1 MLNPKEIKSNDKVA
15 PTNWGQPN
23 IALDEPIK
31 EKSEKETPNQK
42 SKSQDSNSS
51 KIAPSQPEQ
60 KVKPNSNSFNV
71 QLQPKVETPKMSPSL
86 KESNTLTKTEKN
98 NKKEKEEDK
107 LDEKVV
113 GEKTTDFA
121 TPPKDDDKKK
131 DEKANQNKDNPKSA
145 QKEKTALDKNATPK
159 KNPLKGQEVESQ
171 SSKQKVAGIET
182 NPKDSESP
190 SSSKGET
197 SIKIA
202 KPQSTEQQVEAVK
215 GKTDTLEK
223 TASQLNTG
231 SKEAFN
237 ESLTKISEVAA
248 EQQTTKSAEE
258 KRIETEKAVQPSKE
272 EALSEVN
279 TDAVETVDNVSE
291 PELDPDAAKNSLA
304 EAIKSKMPKDVEDVK
319 RLAKSNPAEEAS
331 VEMNQLINSQTE
343 KVKQTYNQI
352 ENTAEPVQKQAE
364 APLPAPEAAPL
375 AKELKLSEGLI
386 PKPAA
391 EQSDFQEYAKAS
403 DDLVKN
409 ELQQPDLLKEF
420 ETSDAAPM
428 VEARTARDGIKED
441 AEKAPTEAAQVEQS
455 EKTALQQG
463 LQDEEQKAISQMTAD
478 RAKGIADAQ
487 NSQIEGK
494 SKFEQE
500 KLLVSENINKIYK
513 KANDQ
518 VKDNLKSLEEKS
530 MKTFKEGQQLAFDTF
545 DKNVDKELEAFFDER
560 HSGIGGFFTSIGDWF
575 SGTDDLPEV
584 QAIFEKNRIV
594 FVNNIDQLIEE
605 ISTDCQTVIKECEK
619 IIADAKIEIDNY
631 VNSLGGKLKEY
642 GQGCQNDISKKL
654 DKLAEDVKKKGEEL
668 KEKLKELRAKA
679 IEAIDKKIEE
689 RKEKMKGALSK
700 LGNFLLDLAMKFF
713 TFTLTSMGMS
723 PDEVMGI
730 INKGIA
736 TITAIITNPIGFF
749 SNLGSAVAQGLDLF
763 QANFKKHMIGGMM
776 EWLTGAMG
784 GTIEIPQEFS
794 LKGILKMGLSILGL
808 TWSNIRMKLV
818 KHVGEN
824 IVAAAETGFEMVTI
838 LLTEGP
844 MGLWEWIKE
853 EAESIKT
860 SIIEGI
866 KEWALITIVKNAV
879 LQIALMLNPAGAIVR
894 AIIAIY
900 DLIMWLVDNIER
912 IISFVNSVISSITN
926 IAAGNISGAAGFIE
940 SAIAKTIPMILSG
953 LAQFLK
959 LGGIS
964 KKIKE
969 TVEKV
974 RKPIDKAI
982 SKGLKAVADKVKK
995 WFGGKKAKPG
1005 DAKKIKEENKT
1016 GEAEKL
1022 DPKDE
1027 KKHKEIADKI
1037 ESKLKQ
1043 SKIQEKE
1050 DFKDFHK
1057 RKQKE
1062 GEELE
1067 DKYQPQLKKGINL
1080 DVKFKSVQEDEKD
1093 GDMDIKIRIAPNTT
1107 EKNVEVGGKG
1117 KDEKLD
1123 EVWKQ
1128 KKENIHPKAEGTV
1141 SKSANTIIEDNEKET
1156 DGRKKISSWTGL
1168 RNKLKETKNTD
1179 SLIKKPITNKE
1190 EYGVYIEGKV
1200 GETGREIIKDDG
1212 NSNIN
1217 DKIKDKIKEIEGH
1230 PQSQAFIGLREL
1242 VFDGKSQE
1250 EAVFEKVKKVFEG
1263 DAPDHGMY
1271 EPKDIVYVAG
1281 NGKLT
1286 IKYKYI
1292 VEVDGKKEERN
1303 FESSIEML
1311 EAAKNG
1317 ANAKQT
1323 TIGENLVL
1331 KTPATRGKTD
1341 SADSEKAME
1350 SLDSAGK
1357 LQDQNSDLK
1366 FNASHV
1372 LADMFLGSGYK
1383 SALNLVITSAEYNQ
1397 KTMRGAEDLIKGKLK
1412 KLEER
1417 YKKKNED
1424 NYISFDLQVSADWQ
1438 NITDHDV
1445 YEQVKSL
1452 SGNSDKELLKSLHE
1466 QLKNERDPKLC
1477 KAVEYKV
1484 IGIKLN
1490 GIESLTYSKKDFTEK
1505 IGEDVNLKG
1514 ILKN

>member
-1 MLNPKEIKSNDKVA
+1 MPISSKDTIKKDNSS
-15 PTNWGQPN
+15 PTNWGQSD
-23 IALDEPIK
+23 IALEEPIK
-31 EKSEKETPNQK
+31 ENSNKETQSQK
-42 SKSQDSNSS
+42 SKSQDSNLN

-60 KVKPNSNSFNV
+60 KVIPTPSNFNI
-71 QLQPKVETPKMSPSL
+71 QLQPKVVTPKMSPSI
-86 KESNTLTKTEKN
+86 KESNASAKTEKD

-107 LDEKVV
+107 LEEKVI
-113 GEKTTDFA
+113 GEKTADFA
-121 TPPKDDDKKK
+121 TPPKDDDKEKNKLEGKK
-131 DEKANQNKDNPKSA
+131 NGKGIDKTETKE
-145 QKEKTALDKNATPK
+145 QKEKKGLDFKKTEGKEKPKGVEKEKTELDKNAAPK
-159 KNPLKGQEVESQ
+159 ENPLEGQEVESKNT
-171 SSKQKVAGIET
+171 KQET
-182 NPKDSESP
+182 AAVEKNAKSL
-190 SSSKGET
+190 SSSGGSA
-197 SIKIA
+197 SIKIS
-202 KPQSTEQQVEAVK
+202 KPKSTEQQVETVTA
-215 GKTDTLEK
+215 KTNKLEK

-231 SKEAFN
+231 SKETFN
-237 ESLTKISEVAA
+237 EGLIKISEVTA
-248 EQQTTKSAEE
+248 EQQTTKSAAE
-258 KRIETEKAVQPSKE
+258 KRTETEKAVQPSKE

-279 TDAVETVDNVSE
+279 TATVEAVDNVSE
-291 PELDPDAAKNSLA
+291 PELDPDSAKNSLA
-304 EAIKSKMPKDVEDVK
+304 VAIKSKMPKDVEDVK
-319 RLAKSNPAEEAS
+319 RLAESNPAEEAS

-352 ENTAEPVQKQAE
+352 ENTAEPVQKNAE
-364 APLPAPEAAPL
+364 APLPAPEAPPQVS
-375 AKELKLSEGLI
+375 ELKLSEGLI
-386 PKPAA
+386 PTPAA
-391 EQSDFQEYAKAS
+391 EQTDFQEYVKAS

-428 VEARTARDGIKED
+428 AEARAARDGIKED
-441 AEKAPTEAAQVEQS
+441 ADNAPAEAAKVEQS
-455 EKTALQQG
+455 EKSTLQQG
-463 LQDEEQKAISQMTAD
+463 LQNEEQKAISQMTAD
-478 RAKGIADAQ
+478 RAKGIAEAQ

-518 VKDNLKSLEEKS
+518 VKEKLESLESKS
-530 MKTFKEGQQLAFDTF
+530 MKTFEEGQKLALETF
-545 DKNVDKELEAFFDER
+545 DKNVDKDLDTFFDER
-560 HSGIGGFFTSIGDWF
+560 HSGVGGFFTSIGDWAM
-575 SGTDDLPEV
+575 GTDDLPEV
-584 QAIFEKNRIV
+584 QAIFEKNRAV
-594 FVNNIDQLIEE
+594 FVSAIDQLIEE

-654 DKLAEDVKKKGEEL
+654 DKLTEDVKKKGEEL

-679 IEAIDKKIEE
+679 IETIDKKIEE

-700 LGNFLLDLAMKFF
+700 LGKFLLDLAMKFF

-736 TITAIITNPIGFF
+736 TITAIVTNPIGFF
-749 SNLGSAVAQGLDLF
+749 SNLGSAVGQGLDLF
-763 QANFKKHMIGGMM
+763 QTNFKKHMIGGMM

-784 GTIEIPQEFS
+784 GTVEIPQEFS

-818 KHVGEN
+818 KLVGEN
-824 IVAAAETGFEMVTI
+824 IVTAAETGFEMVTI
-838 LLTEGP
+838 LITEGP
-844 MGLWEWIKE
+844 MGLWEWIKD

-879 LQIALMLNPAGAIVR
+879 IQLALMLNPAGAIVR

-900 DLIMWLVDNIER
+900 DLIMWLIDNIER

-982 SKGLKAVADKVKK
+982 SKGLKVVADKVKK

-1093 GDMDIKIRIAPNTT
+1093 GDMDIKIRIAPNNTEESFT
-1107 EKNVEVGGKG
+1107 LDASGDVTDIPVQKGDLLKAKYINGKYLADATKVNKPKKKEEHKFRYKKLKNRVEKNTFKEFKEKWDKG
-1117 KDEKLD
+1117 DIEKVNEERRYLINNRPTHSSNFRND
-1123 EVWKQ
+1123 VWA
-1128 KKENIHPKAEGTV
+1128 KAT
-1141 SKSANTIIEDNEKET
+1141 KET
-1156 DGRKKISSWTGL
+1156 DAK
-1168 RNKLKETKNTD
+1168 
-1179 SLIKKPITNKE
+1179 
-1190 EYGVYIEGKV
+1190 GVFV
-1200 GETGREIIKDDG
+1200 RDA
-1212 NSNIN
+1212 NV
-1217 DKIKDKIKEIEGH
+1217 KEIKIYVGDPWDAGH
-1230 PQSQAFIGLREL
+1230 
-1242 VFDGKSQE
+1242 
-1250 EAVFEKVKKVFEG
+1250 KK
-1263 DAPDHGMY
+1263 DA
-1271 EPKDIVYVAG
+1271 
-1281 NGKLT
+1281 
-1286 IKYKYI
+1286 KY
-1292 VEVDGKKEERN
+1292 
-1303 FESSIEML
+1303 S
-1311 EAAKNG
+1311 
-1317 ANAKQT
+1317 
-1323 TIGENLVL
+1323 NLV
-1331 KTPATRGKTD
+1331 D
-1341 SADSEKAME
+1341 D
-1350 SLDSAGK
+1350 
-1357 LQDQNSDLK
+1357 
-1366 FNASHV
+1366 
-1372 LADMFLGSGYK
+1372 
-1383 SALNLVITSAEYNQ
+1383 
-1397 KTMRGAEDLIKGKLK
+1397 
-1412 KLEER
+1412 
-1417 YKKKNED
+1417 
-1424 NYISFDLQVSADWQ
+1424 YISGEISWEEFLDEYHDIKNYQVEDA
-1438 NITDHDV
+1438 
-1445 YEQVKSL
+1445 
-1452 SGNSDKELLKSLHE
+1452 HE
-1466 QLKNERDPKLC
+1466 NRSHKHE
-1477 KAVEYKV
+1477 
-1484 IGIKLN
+1484 
-1490 GIESLTYSKKDFTEK
+1490 
-1505 IGEDVNLKG
+1505 
-1514 ILKN
+1514 